1 MCAVAPTT
9 AARSVIFKLIKAFL
23 RHLSETTTMPMHPHP
38 TSFGVFKPVGHV
50 LMSFAT
56 ASQSDLA
63 VTALREAGFGESDI
77 SRYTPDEMRDQA
89 QSDIGNA
96 SGLASLGQDL
106 NLVKA
111 HLALAQLGQSF
122 VVVGAADDEQ
132 VQRVTEVAERLQ
144 ATRAQR
150 YGMLVI
156 EELVAPGET
165 AQQTAESPDR
175 GLDLQRDTRNDV
187 LSREADA

>member
-1 MCAVAPTT
+1 
-9 AARSVIFKLIKAFL
+9 
-23 RHLSETTTMPMHPHP
+23 MPMHPHP
-38 TSFGVFKPVGHV
+38 TSFGVFKPVDHV

-56 ASQSDLA
+56 A
-63 VTALREAGFGESDI
+63 
-77 SRYTPDEMRDQA
+77 A
-89 QSDIGNA
+89 QSDGAVAALHSAGFNDSDLSRYNPAEMQAQAEQDIANA
-96 SGLASLGQDL
+96 SALASLGQDL

-111 HLALAQLGQSF
+111 HLALAQQGQSF

>member
-1 MCAVAPTT
+1 
-9 AARSVIFKLIKAFL
+9 
-23 RHLSETTTMPMHPHP
+23 MPMHPHP

-111 HLALAQLGQSF
+111 HLALALQGQSF
-122 VVVGAADDEQ
+122 VVVSTPHDEQ
-132 VQRVTEVAERLQ
+132 VQRAANVAARCC
-144 ATRAQR
+144 ATRAQH
-150 YGMLVI
+150 YGMLIV
-156 EELVAPGET
+156 EELIAPGT
-165 AQQTAESPDR
+165 SPQQTAESPDR
-175 GLDLQRDTRNDV
+175 GLDQQAPARLDV